1 MYPYVEYQKLP
12 TRADGYTN
20 ISTASQ
26 VRFRYRIVVEE
37 RDTRCQIVSTTDEY
51 SVGCCLPQAL
61 HERYRLECVPIPGKF
76 MQLYCIT
83 RRDGTRLPEISRYL
97 QLLHAELE
105 DEITTGAAKP
115 REPLSL

>member
-1 MYPYVEYQKLP
+1 M
-12 TRADGYTN
+12 
-20 ISTASQ
+20 
-26 VRFRYRIVVEE
+26 
-37 RDTRCQIVSTTDEY
+37 
-51 SVGCCLPQAL
+51 GCCLPQAL

>member
-1 MYPYVEYQKLP
+1 
-12 TRADGYTN
+12 
-20 ISTASQ
+20 
-26 VRFRYRIVVEE
+26 
-37 RDTRCQIVSTTDEY
+37 
-51 SVGCCLPQAL
+51 
-61 HERYRLECVPIPGKF
+61 

>member
-1 MYPYVEYQKLP
+1 M
-12 TRADGYTN
+12 RRDG
-20 ISTASQ
+20 SGQAS
-26 VRFRYRIVVEE
+26 VPSVVCYFCVMRSDRHLDPFDGTFGE
-37 RDTRCQIVSTTDEY
+37 DE
-51 SVGCCLPQAL
+51 
-61 HERYRLECVPIPGKF
+61 IPF
-76 MQLYCIT
+76 LLLLSEHSLLDLA

>member
-1 MYPYVEYQKLP
+1 MEYQKLP

-83 RRDGTRLPEISRYL
+83 RRDGTLLPEISRYL